1 MNLRNVKQA
10 IHSLWNYCNMEDDP
24 NVVNVPAPVN
34 PVEVFRAFTSEGITP
49 TNSELLTLMTA
60 MYMDNRFD
68 ILHRNPTGAV
78 VMPADD
84 PNQTAQKTRVAE
96 ALVEKYRQTIDQDAL
111 KNAELVDKYH
121 RAIVDLDN
129 VYVRVFTEPDSI
141 VARQQLTKAWIVLC
155 QKIREFEPEFYQSH
169 LANHHQNQN

>member
-10 IHSLWNYCNMEDDP
+10 VHSLWNYCHMEDDP

-34 PVEVFRAFTSEGITP
+34 PVEVVRAFNDEGITP
-49 TNSELLTLMTA
+49 TNSELMTLMTA

-78 VMPADD
+78 VMPTDESKPTTTRD
-84 PNQTAQKTRVAE
+84 AQVAE
-96 ALVEKYRQTIDQDAL
+96 ALIEKYRHVIDQDAL
-111 KNAELVDKYH
+111 KNATLVDQYH
-121 RAIVDLDN
+121 RAIVDFDN

-141 VARQQLTKAWIVLC
+141 VARQQLTKAWIMLC
-155 QKIREFEPEFYQSH
+155 QKIREFEPEFYNSH
-169 LANHHQNQN
+169 LANHHHHN